1 MIDSLSQLTD
11 EQIEE
16 AQKRLEEA
24 NAKEASTQADA
35 ILKKNKREIQRLNL
49 HAQGAVLENN
59 YLAYEYAIKKLR
71 KIYRQPYTD
80 DMIAT
85 MWETTRQ
92 QIWNIINAGTKTV

>member
-24 NAKEASTQADA
+24 NAKEATAQADA
-35 ILKKNKREIQRLNL
+35 ILKKNKREIKRLNL

-59 YLAYEYAIKKLR
+59 YPVYEYAIKKLR

-80 DMIAT
+80 DMIAM